1 MADATKRWS
10 LPVRPTAQQRPKR
23 LSVQLKTE
31 SYDSETDIFQS
42 DQEEELLKLLDY
54 SSQDDDISP
63 SIFHDNCE
71 EVITYIAN
79 LMHSPVKSRK
89 NDDLNERYNVA
100 ARNSLLDMDWRVLKY
115 GENILL
121 GEIRTLVDL
130 LIDVYDKNEKRR
142 KKDIL
147 QRLKANSDLD
157 NEMKRLSQV
166 IEDLDEIE
174 PKETNKEV
182 ITTTTKINTIVPNKR
197 LKLDDIRAKLEEKKH
212 KLKSPVFKI
221 KKVKPVNLVI
231 NLDMAK
237 SPEIKSIEP
246 FKEEKH
252 KDESTE
258 MVMQPDVI
266 VKDGKT
272 EFWQMFKDDSE
283 WWKALAKRNLEKME
297 ETRKELERFSGH
309 ELVLEEFHNEINKY
323 ENERQRLQSFIDD
336 VDRSKAVNEDLEY
349 DKKYEDMVLKLIAFA
364 KKDFIYKG
372 FDPLIEQLKA
382 LSNIQIESR
391 KKKVVNI
398 QDIINIYT
406 QIDITKYSYEELC
419 LLEKYYKEI
428 ISKYKKDTHVRI
440 QDKEN
445 MVPRDERYPSLI
457 REDTQSAPPSYHR
470 NVILN
475 VNSTENLTKHINRYS
490 STSLSNG
497 EIRRSKTNNRNSQV
511 EIYDLTRTYPIEYYA
526 NNWWGIYEDILKS
539 REQQFGTIDN
549 WWHFYEAILNKEDTS
564 DEELKRLRAVVEYR
578 NSLRRP
584 RPNSRLEEQL
594 KMIDEV
600 KKSQFEETEDVKTAD
615 SESVRV
621 LVFIIER
628 N

>member
-10 LPVRPTAQQRPKR
+10 LPVRPTTQQRPKR
-23 LSVQLKTE
+23 LSMQLKTE
-31 SYDSETDIFQS
+31 SYDSETDLFQS

-71 EVITYIAN
+71 EVITYIEN
-79 LMHSPVKSRK
+79 QMHSPVKSRK
-89 NDDLNERYNVA
+89 NDDLNERYNMA

-121 GEIRTLVDL
+121 GEIRKLVDL
-130 LIDVYDKNEKRR
+130 LIDVSDKHEKRR
-142 KKDIL
+142 KRDLL

-166 IEDLDEIE
+166 IEDLDDIG
-174 PKETNKEV
+174 PQETNKEV

-197 LKLDDIRAKLEEKKH
+197 PKLDDIRAKLEDKKH
-212 KLKSPVFKI
+212 KLKSPIFKI

-237 SPEIKSIEP
+237 SPEIKSVEP
-246 FKEEKH
+246 FKEEKQ
-252 KDESTE
+252 KSESTE
-258 MVMQPDVI
+258 MVIQPDVI
-266 VKDGKT
+266 VKDIKT
-272 EFWQMFKDDSE
+272 EFWQMFKNDSE

-297 ETRKELERFSGH
+297 ETRRELERFSGH
-309 ELVLEEFHNEINKY
+309 ELVLEEFHNEINKF
-323 ENERQRLQSFIDD
+323 EKEKQKLQSFIDD

-349 DKKYEDMVLKLIAFA
+349 DKKYEEMVLKLIAFA

-391 KKKVVNI
+391 KKKMVNI

-428 ISKYKKDTHVRI
+428 IRKYKKDTHVRI

-445 MVPRDERYPSLI
+445 IVPRDDRSPSLT

-475 VNSTENLTKHINRYS
+475 INSAENLTKNINRYS
-490 STSLSNG
+490 TTSLTNG
-497 EIRRSKTNNRNSQV
+497 GTRRSKTNNRNSQI
-511 EIYDLTRTYPIEYYA
+511 EIFDLTRTYPIEYYA

-539 REQQFGTIDN
+539 REHQFGSIDN
-549 WWHFYEAILNKEDTS
+549 WWHFYEAILNKEDTD
-564 DEELKRLRAVVEYR
+564 DEELRRIRAVVEYR
-578 NSLRRP
+578 NSLRRR
-584 RPNSRLEEQL
+584 RPKSRLEEQL
-594 KMIDEV
+594 KMLDEV
-600 KKSQFEETEDVKTAD
+600 KKSHFKETEDVKTAD
-615 SESVRV
+615 KESVRV
-621 LVFIIER
+621 LVFIIVLH
-628 N
+628 